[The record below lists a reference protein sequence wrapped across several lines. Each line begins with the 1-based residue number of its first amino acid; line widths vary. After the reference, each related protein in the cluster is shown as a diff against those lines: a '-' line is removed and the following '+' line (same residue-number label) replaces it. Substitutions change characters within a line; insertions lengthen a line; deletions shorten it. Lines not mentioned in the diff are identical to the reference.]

1 MTAVRKAR
9 SHLVYLFALLI
20 SGIFSLFGKPAPSWA
35 SEASQQH
42 HARVFNESFRVAQTN
57 TTADPRYIKLQTKDS
72 NTRAVF
78 PANQRDV
85 FPDNPASDRAVF
97 PAGERAVFP
106 DNPAAT
112 REVFPDNPAASRAVF
127 PAGERAVFPDNPGLE
142 RLVYERAVFND
153 SVTAQ
158 NPEIVNL
165 DISAAIDSIN
175 AKIQNNIELTVVE
188 KAFIHSIKIN
198 KDLVNQT
205 KLLMVEQGK

>member
-57 TTADPRYIKLQTKDS
+57 TTADPRYIQNKDS

-85 FPDNPASDRAVF
+85 FPDNPASD
-97 PAGERAVFP
+97 
-106 DNPAAT
+106 
-112 REVFPDNPAASRAVF
+112 RAVF